1 MMRGCAPYNI
11 AMLRPLLLVSVLAAP
26 PLPLQT
32 TSVQQPPAPATS
44 RLQVFLDC
52 GRGCFADYLRE
63 ETPWVDFVRDRS
75 EADVHV
81 IITDAGT
88 GSGGREYVLTFIG
101 EGRRVGRDHTLKAI
115 TGTGDPEDVRRRQ
128 VLTTFRIGLLQY
140 LGQDGAPPQLKVDVE
155 LEPTAADAAAP
166 RHDPWNS
173 WVFSI
178 RGSAS
183 TNAEE
188 SNREREV
195 SGELSADRITPAWKL
210 TFGVEFDQ
218 ETEEFN
224 LDEGEPIKVARRE
237 REFNGLIVRSLGAH
251 WSGGAR
257 TEIRSSTFDNTKLRL
272 SVAPAVEFN
281 VFPYSAYQR
290 RQLRAQ
296 YAVGVVRQS
305 YHEETLFGK
314 LEETLAAHEFSVTYD
329 QRERWGSVEGR
340 VEWLQYL
347 HDLSKSRLEAN
358 GELSWRILRGLSVSA
373 EGRASRVRD
382 QLSLRRRGATPE
394 EILLRLRE
402 LQSDYEY
409 RFSLSLTYTFG
420 SIFSSIVNPRFG
432 Q

>member
-1 MMRGCAPYNI
+1 
-11 AMLRPLLLVSVLAAP
+11 
-26 PLPLQT
+26 
-32 TSVQQPPAPATS
+32 
-44 RLQVFLDC
+44 LQVFLDC
-52 GRGCFADYLRE
+52 GEGCFADYLRE

-81 IITDAGT
+81 IITDTGT
-88 GSGGREYVLTFIG
+88 GSGGREYVLAFIG
-101 EGRRVGRDHTLKAI
+101 EGKRDGRDHTLKAV

-140 LGQDGAPPQLKVDVE
+140 LGQDGAPPQLQVDVE

-183 TNAEE
+183 MNAEE
-188 SNREREV
+188 SNNEREA
-195 SGELSADRITPAWKL
+195 SGSFSADRITPDWKL
-210 TFGVEFDQ
+210 TFGMSFDQ
-218 ETEEFN
+218 ETEEFD
-224 LDEGEPIKVARRE
+224 LDEDDPVKVSRRE
-237 REFNGLIVRSLGAH
+237 REVDALAVKSLGEH
-251 WSGGAR
+251 WSVGAR
-257 TEIRSSTFDNTKLRL
+257 GEIRSSTFDNTKLRL
-272 SVAPAVEFN
+272 AVAPAIEFN
-281 VFPYSAYQR
+281 VFPYSSYQR

-296 YAVGVVRQS
+296 YALGIQRQT

-314 LEETLAAHEFSVTYD
+314 LEETLPAHEVSVNYD
-329 QRERWGSVEGR
+329 QRERWGSVEGEI
-340 VEWLQYL
+340 EWFQYL

-358 GELSWRILRGLSVSA
+358 GEVSWRILRGLSISA
-373 EGRASRVRD
+373 EANASRIHD

-409 RFSLSLTYTFG
+409 GFSLSLTYTFG